1 MRNDVYYVQNALPL
15 VYNKLVV
22 LSEEQ
27 KIATYLV
34 SKNANSTLYNKALQN
49 KGYVTH
55 FAVNQHMNI
64 WWRYLPTCLLDKEK
78 EDDYQK
84 VVVIRE
90 PLDRIE
96 SAFHTIGGSSIES
109 YIDKVIYSLK
119 NFRQED
125 LDRHIMSQFIQ
136 YDISKVNK
144 FIPIQYL
151 DKYLNSIGLDLQ
163 KVNVGKTHIKIEN
176 DELIELLQ
184 PQINLYNY
192 IFNSNKCYKPNE

>member
-1 MRNDVYYVQNALPL
+1 MRNDVYYVPNALPL

-96 SAFHTIGGSSIES
+96 SAFHTIATDLNGMAA
-109 YIDKVIYSLK
+109 YIAAVAGIFASAGITKAWS
-119 NFRQED
+119 E
-125 LDRHIMSQFIQ
+125 
-136 YDISKVNK
+136 
-144 FIPIQYL
+144 
-151 DKYLNSIGLDLQ
+151 KYE
-163 KVNVGKTHIKIEN
+163 K
-176 DELIELLQ
+176 
-184 PQINLYNY
+184 
-192 IFNSNKCYKPNE
+192 